1 MAVPPMIRLKRIYA
15 PASPDDGL
23 RVLVDRVW
31 PRGVSRARAAI
42 DLWAKDVAPSTPLR
56 QWFGHQPA
64 RWPAFRDRYL
74 AELAAN
80 PAAPALAAQLAG
92 QRVTLLYGARD
103 GVPNHAQVLQQY
115 LADCHAAAQPPCCDT
130 APADTPP
137 APSPHA

>member
-42 DLWAKDVAPSTPLR
+42 DLWAQDVAPSTPLR

-74 AELAAN
+74 AE
-80 PAAPALAAQLAG
+80 LAG

-115 LADCHAAAQPPCCDT
+115 LADCHAAAQPPCCDA